1 MLGELKNFLDAI
13 LKWLIGLVLLASI
26 FFFLGWAASFF
37 TMIREDLVPVEVKLM
52 TTNPF
57 DAFLA
62 EIKVAFFLAL
72 VFLLPALLWSLLRY
86 LSPALKQRE
95 RQALYRVVIPAAA
108 LFFAGCFFAYRLII
122 PATISLLYSYTD
134 RIGAAAFFAVSD
146 FVSLTLAFMLVTGLI
161 FLLPIF
167 MFLSS
172 VSDLIKAQFWLAH
185 WRQAILVFVVGAA
198 VITPDGTGI
207 TMILLLVPLC
217 FLYALGL
224 LASQWYNRGVA

>member
-108 LFFAGCFFAYRLII
+108 LFFAGK
-122 PATISLLYSYTD
+122 
-134 RIGAAAFFAVSD
+134 
-146 FVSLTLAFMLVTGLI
+146 
-161 FLLPIF
+161 FLQ
-167 MFLSS
+167 
-172 VSDLIKAQFWLAH
+172 KQ
-185 WRQAILVFVVGAA
+185 
-198 VITPDGTGI
+198 
-207 TMILLLVPLC
+207 
-217 FLYALGL
+217 
-224 LASQWYNRGVA
+224 